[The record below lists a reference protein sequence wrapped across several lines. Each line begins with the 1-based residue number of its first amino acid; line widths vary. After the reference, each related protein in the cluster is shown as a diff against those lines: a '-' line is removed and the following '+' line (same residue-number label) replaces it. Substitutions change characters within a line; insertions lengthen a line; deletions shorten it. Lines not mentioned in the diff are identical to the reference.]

1 MLNNTNTAMLTLFLL
16 YQKCH
21 FYFSL
26 NIKVVIGLSYLENDH
41 PFQLYLIPIS
51 FKSSFMKDY
60 QLKVITQPSGPPADH
75 IKKKIHLLLPRS
87 KLHPIFILALCQ
99 KLQNIK

>member
-1 MLNNTNTAMLTLFLL
+1 
-16 YQKCH
+16 
-21 FYFSL
+21 
-26 NIKVVIGLSYLENDH
+26 VVIGLSYLENDH

-75 IKKKIHLLLPRS
+75 IKKKNPS
-87 KLHPIFILALCQ
+87 FTPKE
-99 KLQNIK
+99 